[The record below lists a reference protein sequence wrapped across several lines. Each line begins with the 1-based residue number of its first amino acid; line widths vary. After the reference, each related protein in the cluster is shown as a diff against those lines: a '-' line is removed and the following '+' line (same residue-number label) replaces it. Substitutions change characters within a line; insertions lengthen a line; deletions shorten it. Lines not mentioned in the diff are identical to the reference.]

1 MTRLIRFLV
10 AAGATRKSAPS
21 LMPAIGG
28 VPWSAAGF
36 LMEMLKQRKKFL
48 PIARLHWP
56 GLAGCQQPCCPDLLS
71 FACASA
77 SRASRSRPFVGAC
90 THRKQNS
97 CARSWRSTRLAD
109 PQPWPPPAQNCQE
122 ELKIA
127 TFEAA
132 APKRQAIG
140 KATERIRDQ
149 IEESLY
155 RRQTAQGL
163 RARRLHR
170 YVGTIS
176 SGRIE
181 GKQRSCRYLRY
192 SATEMSLTLRT
203 S

>member
-1 MTRLIRFLV
+1 
-10 AAGATRKSAPS
+10 
-21 LMPAIGG
+21 
-28 VPWSAAGF
+28 
-36 LMEMLKQRKKFL
+36 MEG
-48 PIARLHWP
+48 I
-56 GLAGCQQPCCPDLLS
+56 
-71 FACASA
+71 
-77 SRASRSRPFVGAC
+77 
-90 THRKQNS
+90 
-97 CARSWRSTRLAD
+97 
-109 PQPWPPPAQNCQE
+109 
-122 ELKIA
+122 
-127 TFEAA
+127 EAA

-203 S
+203 SRVMRCMWALRPLHPLLRMRPGHTNDPDHQSGAKMPSA